1 MFINNIKNLVC
12 KKFKCKSELGNY
24 LVKSGFPLLGR
35 EDDFMIFSDTN
46 KLRDAVKKYT
56 KGEK

>member
-46 KLRDAVKKYT
+46 KLREAIKK
-56 KGEK
+56 